1 MRSLQ
6 ATLFRPLFR
15 PLFLPLFFLVVAAAS
30 ALDAASAWAEA
41 LQVRAIRHGQE
52 VVISHRDTLA
62 ANVVAMLESCT
73 VNSTEYAVAEGTWAQ
88 QLAGDSFV
96 HVLFTRPREVYIK
109 AADNESRETRAV
121 SEILLPLPEGKWP
134 QHVYA
139 RVGTETLS
147 FSRYSA
153 VPLKDIVMDGEL
165 RLGAVPPYDFLMKSP
180 Q

>member
-6 ATLFRPLFR
+6 PARLL
-15 PLFLPLFFLVVAAAS
+15 LAAAAS
-30 ALDAASAWAEA
+30 APGSAPAWAEE
-41 LQVRAIRHGQE
+41 LQVRAVRRGNE
-52 VVISHRDTLA
+52 VAISRKDTMA

-73 VNSTEYAVAEGTWAQ
+73 VNSTEYAVTDNTWKQ

-96 HVLFTRPREVYIK
+96 HVVFPQPREVYVK
-109 AADNESRETRAV
+109 SADNEIRETRAV
-121 SEILLPLPEGKWP
+121 NEVLLPLPEGKWP
-134 QHVYA
+134 PHVYA
-139 RVGTETLS
+139 RAGKETLS
-147 FSRYSA
+147 FSKYSG

>member
-1 MRSLQ
+1 MRALRAALVPSL
-6 ATLFRPLFR
+6 LL
-15 PLFLPLFFLVVAAAS
+15 LVAAAV
-30 ALDAASAWAEA
+30 APDAAAWADAPESRVPPP
-41 LQVRAIRHGQE
+41 QVRAVRHGQD
-52 VVISHRDTLA
+52 VVISRGDTLA
-62 ANVVAMLESCT
+62 ANVVAMLEACT
-73 VNSTEYAVAEGTWAQ
+73 VNSTENAVTEGTWAQ

-96 HVLFTRPREVYIK
+96 LIRFPRPREVYVK

-139 RVGTETLS
+139 RAGTETLS
-147 FSRYSA
+147 FSKYSA

-165 RLGAVPPYDFLMKSP
+165 RLGAVPPYDFLMKTP

>member
-1 MRSLQ
+1 MR
-6 ATLFRPLFR
+6 TLRSAQ
-15 PLFLPLFFLVVAAAS
+15 FLLVAAA
-30 ALDAASAWAEA
+30 ALGAAAAWADTV
-41 LQVRAIRHGQE
+41 QVRAVRHGQE
-52 VVISHRDTLA
+52 VVISHGDTLA
-62 ANVVAMLESCT
+62 ANVVAMLEACT
-73 VNSTEYAVAEGTWAQ
+73 VNSTENAVAEGTWAQ

-96 HVLFTRPREVYIK
+96 LIRFPRPREVYLK

-134 QHVYA
+134 LHIYA

-147 FSRYSA
+147 FSKYSA

-165 RLGAVPPYDFLMKSP
+165 RLGAVPPYDFLMKTP

>member
-1 MRSLQ
+1 MRF
-6 ATLFRPLFR
+6 FRAA
-15 PLFLPLFFLVVAAAS
+15 LVLLIALAS
-30 ALDAASAWAEA
+30 TLDAATAWAQA
-41 LQVRAIRHGQE
+41 LQVRAVRHGQE
-52 VVISHRDTLA
+52 VVISRRDTLA
-62 ANVVAMLESCT
+62 ANVVALLESCT
-73 VNSTEYAVAEGTWAQ
+73 VNSTENAVAEGTWAQ

-96 HVLFTRPREVYIK
+96 LILFTRPREVYVK

-153 VPLKDIVMDGEL
+153 VPLKDLVMDGEL

>member
-1 MRSLQ
+1 MRLMQ
-6 ATLFRPLFR
+6 AA
-15 PLFLPLFFLVVAAAS
+15 LFLLVAAAS
-30 ALDAASAWAEA
+30 ILDATSAWAQA
-41 LQVRAIRHGQE
+41 IQVRAVRHGQE
-52 VVISHRDTLA
+52 VVVSHRDTLA

-73 VNSTEYAVAEGTWAQ
+73 LNSTANAVAEGTWAQ

-96 HVLFTRPREVYIK
+96 LITFPRPREVYVK
-109 AADNESRETRAV
+109 AADNESRETRAIG
-121 SEILLPLPEGKWP
+121 EILLPLPEGKWP

-147 FSRYSA
+147 FARYSA

-165 RLGAVPPYDFLMKSP
+165 RLGAVPPYDFLMKLP

>member
-1 MRSLQ
+1 MKRRAL
-6 ATLFRPLFR
+6 AGFM
-15 PLFLPLFFLVVAAAS
+15 FLLTAAAS
-30 ALDAASAWAEA
+30 SFDAATAWAQGV
-41 LQVRAIRHGQE
+41 QVRAVRHGQD
-52 VVISHRDTLA
+52 VVISQRDNLA

-73 VNSTEYAVAEGTWAQ
+73 VNSTENAVAEGTWAQ

-96 HVLFTRPREVYIK
+96 LILFTKPREVYVK

-153 VPLKDIVMDGEL
+153 VPLKDLVMDGEL